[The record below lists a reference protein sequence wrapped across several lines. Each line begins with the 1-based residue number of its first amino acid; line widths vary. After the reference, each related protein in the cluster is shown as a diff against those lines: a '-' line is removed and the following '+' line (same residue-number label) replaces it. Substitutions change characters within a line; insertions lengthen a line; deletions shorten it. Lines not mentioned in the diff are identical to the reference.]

1 MGVAKILYFTHLQII
16 DMSHS
21 LTFFS
26 IISHFLQL
34 VKYCDSL
41 LRKSAK
47 GVSETD
53 VDEKLNSSITVF
65 KYLADKDIYQGVSFI
80 KAMQAVWSMEHSPS
94 LLIKKKSQEV

>member
-1 MGVAKILYFTHLQII
+1 M
-16 DMSHS
+16 
-21 LTFFS
+21 
-26 IISHFLQL
+26 
-34 VKYCDSL
+34 KYCDSL

-80 KAMQAVWSMEHSPS
+80 KKMQAVWSMEHSPS
-94 LLIKKKSQEV
+94 FFGVIFGAYNISHIHISYTSVFIANFCIMYV